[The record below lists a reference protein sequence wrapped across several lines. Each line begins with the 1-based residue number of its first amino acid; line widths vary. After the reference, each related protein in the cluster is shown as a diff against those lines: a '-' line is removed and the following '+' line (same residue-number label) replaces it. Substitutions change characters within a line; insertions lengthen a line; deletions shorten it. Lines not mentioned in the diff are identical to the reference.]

1 MKLIT
6 ELTESVEYLVES
18 KNGKKN
24 YFIEGI
30 FMQAD
35 TPNRNGRIYPRGIM
49 ENALNKYQSDFIG
62 PKRSMGELG
71 HPQGPQI
78 NLDRVSHVIENLSFK
93 GSDVYGRAKIIDT
106 PMGKIAQN
114 LIDEGIKLG
123 VSSRGLGS
131 LKQLNNGTKE
141 VQEDFFLSTVDIV
154 ADPSAPSAYVNGIME
169 SVDFEMLEDGRIVQA
184 VVDIRK
190 GKINEDVFIR
200 ALSKVISESSSGPE
214 VNEYPFIGAHGRKPK
229 GRGTWFFSRHRNI
242 DFGSHKDGEDYIQVN
257 MSSYGDA
264 KKVAKKWGKSKGHQM
279 IYTQS

>member
-1 MKLIT
+1 MKLIS

-18 KNGKKN
+18 SNGKKS
-24 YFIEGI
+24 YYIEGV

-49 ENALNKYQSDFIG
+49 ENALGKYQSDYISN
-62 PKRSMGELG
+62 KRSMGELG

-93 GSDVYGRAKIIDT
+93 SNTDVVGRAKILDT

-131 LKQLNNGTKE
+131 LKQLNNGVKE

-154 ADPSAPSAYVNGIME
+154 ADPSGPGCYVSGLNENTEWMLNDRGEFVQLM
-169 SVDFEMLEDGRIVQA
+169 VD
-184 VVDIRK
+184 RK
-190 GKINEDVFIR
+190 KSRLNEDVFLR
-200 ALSKVISESSSGPE
+200 
-214 VNEYPFIGAHGRKPK
+214 EYKRL
-229 GRGTWFFSRHRNI
+229 
-242 DFGSHKDGEDYIQVN
+242 IQ
-257 MSSYGDA
+257 
-264 KKVAKKWGKSKGHQM
+264 KLTLK
-279 IYTQS
+279 

>member
-1 MKLIT
+1 MKLIS

-18 KNGKKN
+18 SNGKKS
-24 YFIEGI
+24 YYIEGV

-49 ENALNKYQSDFIG
+49 ENALGKYQSDYISN
-62 PKRSMGELG
+62 KRSMGELG

-93 GSDVYGRAKIIDT
+93 SNTDVVGRAKILDT

-131 LKQLNNGTKE
+131 LKQLNNGVKE

-169 SVDFEMLEDGRIVQA
+169 NVEYEMLEDGRIIQA
-184 VVDIRK
+184 LVDKRK
-190 GKINEDVFIR
+190 GRIDENTFI
-200 ALSKVISESSSGPE
+200 KE
-214 VNEYPFIGAHGRKPK
+214 
-229 GRGTWFFSRHRNI
+229 FSRLLTELT
-242 DFGSHKDGEDYIQVN
+242 K
-257 MSSYGDA
+257 
-264 KKVAKKWGKSKGHQM
+264 
-279 IYTQS
+279 